1 MDNTLMNNNI
11 DIISIQKM
19 LFIYNAILSG
29 WTVKMIDNDRFE
41 FIKSKDNISKE
52 VYLNN
57 YLNKFIKENLTD
69 INKILN

>member
-1 MDNTLMNNNI
+1 MDNNI

-19 LFIYNAILSG
+19 IFIYNDILSG

-41 FIKSKDNISKE
+41 FIKNKDNISKE

>member
-1 MDNTLMNNNI
+1 MNNNI

-19 LFIYNAILSG
+19 IFIYNAILSG

>member
-1 MDNTLMNNNI
+1 MDNNI

-19 LFIYNAILSG
+19 IFIYNAILSG
-29 WTVKMIDNDRFE
+29 WTVRMIDNDRFE
-41 FIKSKDNISKE
+41 FIKKKDNISKE

-57 YLNKFIKENLTD
+57 YLQKFIKENLTD

>member
-1 MDNTLMNNNI
+1 MDNNI

-19 LFIYNAILSG
+19 IFIYNAILSG

>member
-1 MDNTLMNNNI
+1 MDNNI

-19 LFIYNAILSG
+19 IFIYNAILSG

-41 FIKSKDNISKE
+41 FIKNKDNISKE

-57 YLNKFIKENLTD
+57 YLQKFIKENLTD

>member
-1 MDNTLMNNNI
+1 MNNNI

-41 FIKSKDNISKE
+41 FIKSKENISKE

-57 YLNKFIKENLTD
+57 YLQKFIKENLTD

>member
-1 MDNTLMNNNI
+1 MDNTIMDNNI
-11 DIISIQKM
+11 DIFSIQKM

>member
-1 MDNTLMNNNI
+1 MNNNI

-19 LFIYNAILSG
+19 IFIYNAILSG

-41 FIKSKDNISKE
+41 FIKNKDNISKE

-57 YLNKFIKENLTD
+57 YLQKFIKENLTN

>member
-1 MDNTLMNNNI
+1 MNNNI

-19 LFIYNAILSG
+19 IFIYNAILSG

-57 YLNKFIKENLTD
+57 YLQKFIKENLTD

>member
-1 MDNTLMNNNI
+1 MNNIMNNNI

-19 LFIYNAILSG
+19 IFIYNAILSG

-41 FIKSKDNISKE
+41 FIKNKDNISKE

>member
-1 MDNTLMNNNI
+1 MENNI

>member
-1 MDNTLMNNNI
+1 MNNIMNNNI

-19 LFIYNAILSG
+19 IFIYNAILSG

-41 FIKSKDNISKE
+41 FIKNKDNISKE

-57 YLNKFIKENLTD
+57 YLQKFIKENLTD

>member
-1 MDNTLMNNNI
+1 MDNNI

-19 LFIYNAILSG
+19 IFIYNAILSG

-41 FIKSKDNISKE
+41 FIKKKDNISKE

-57 YLNKFIKENLTD
+57 YLQKFIKENLTD
-69 INKILN
+69 INKILNST

>member
-1 MDNTLMNNNI
+1 MDNTIMDNNI

-41 FIKSKDNISKE
+41 FIKSKENISKE

-57 YLNKFIKENLTD
+57 YLQKFIKENLTD

>member
-1 MDNTLMNNNI
+1 MDNNI

-19 LFIYNAILSG
+19 IFIYNAILSG

-57 YLNKFIKENLTD
+57 YLQKFIKENLTD

>member
-1 MDNTLMNNNI
+1 MDNNI

-19 LFIYNAILSG
+19 IFIYNAILSG

-41 FIKSKDNISKE
+41 FIKNKDNISKE

>member
-1 MDNTLMNNNI
+1 MDNNI

-19 LFIYNAILSG
+19 IFIYNAILSG

-41 FIKSKDNISKE
+41 FIKSKENISKE

-57 YLNKFIKENLTD
+57 YLQKFIKENLTD

>member
-1 MDNTLMNNNI
+1 MDNNI

-19 LFIYNAILSG
+19 IFIYNAILSG

-41 FIKSKDNISKE
+41 FIKNKDNISKE

-57 YLNKFIKENLTD
+57 YLQKFIKENLTEIK
-69 INKILN
+69 INFKLN

>member
-1 MDNTLMNNNI
+1 MDNNI

-19 LFIYNAILSG
+19 IFIYNAILSG

-69 INKILN
+69 INKIIL

>member
-1 MDNTLMNNNI
+1 MNNNI

-19 LFIYNAILSG
+19 IFIYNAILSG

-41 FIKSKDNISKE
+41 FIKNKDNISKE

-57 YLNKFIKENLTD
+57 YLQKFIKENLTD

>member
-1 MDNTLMNNNI
+1 
-11 DIISIQKM
+11 M

>member
-1 MDNTLMNNNI
+1 MDNTIMNNNI

-41 FIKSKDNISKE
+41 FIKSKENISKE

-57 YLNKFIKENLTD
+57 YLQKFIKENLTD

>member
-1 MDNTLMNNNI
+1 MDNNI

-41 FIKSKDNISKE
+41 FIKNKDNISKE

>member
-1 MDNTLMNNNI
+1 MDNNI

-19 LFIYNAILSG
+19 IFIYNAILSG

-41 FIKSKDNISKE
+41 FIKNKDNISKE

-57 YLNKFIKENLTD
+57 YLHKFIKENLTD

>member
-1 MDNTLMNNNI
+1 MNNNI

-19 LFIYNAILSG
+19 IFIYNAILSG

-57 YLNKFIKENLTD
+57 YLHKFIKENLTD

>member
-1 MDNTLMNNNI
+1 MNNNI

-19 LFIYNAILSG
+19 IFIYNAILSG

-41 FIKSKDNISKE
+41 FIKNKDNISKE

>member
-1 MDNTLMNNNI
+1 MDNNI

-41 FIKSKDNISKE
+41 FIKSKENISKE

-57 YLNKFIKENLTD
+57 YLQKFIKENLTD

>member
-1 MDNTLMNNNI
+1 MDNNI

>member
-1 MDNTLMNNNI
+1 MDNTIMNNNI

-41 FIKSKDNISKE
+41 FIKNKDNISKE

-57 YLNKFIKENLTD
+57 YLQKFIKENLTD

>member
-19 LFIYNAILSG
+19 IFIYNAILSG

-57 YLNKFIKENLTD
+57 YLQKFIKENLTD

>member
-1 MDNTLMNNNI
+1 MDNNI
-11 DIISIQKM
+11 DVISIQKM